1 MDTHGMKFVVD
12 TTGVAKGFRD
22 YKSAVDG
29 IFASLTKFEAHV
41 DKTMKGVAKASSNPQ
56 ALNAFKKAVSAF
68 AKVDIDT
75 SAARKL
81 SALSAAMQGFKAP
94 SASQTANTTKFFKAL
109 SNGMPDLTNA
119 YRSIKAMNDIKAAM
133 AGFKAPPASASKNLL
148 AFGQAMAA
156 AAPGFSK
163 LKSIAGISGIA
174 NELASI
180 SIAMSRLK
188 APTASQVSNIGN
200 LAVALRSFRMGNLGN
215 GQVLF
220 NALDAISKFKAPSA
234 AQSKNLQ
241 AFVTALGNLK
251 VPANAD
257 ALAAALTKIAN
268 AATGASGA
276 LSRLRGQVGPLGGQL
291 GNLGGQAR
299 GASLQMMGL
308 QNAFSGTFQVGSVL
322 RSLLGSLTIAEL
334 GRSYFEATNG
344 ALAFQAQMSVISKE
358 AGFANAQL
366 TYVNETA
373 NKFGIDSLAAAQ
385 GFAKVSIAAHK
396 SGLSVMDT
404 RHVFEGFST
413 SMAVLG
419 TTTAGQQDVWL
430 ALQQVMNKGY
440 LSAEELNQQLNEKL
454 PGAMAYA
461 TEYANSLGLSLEKGL
476 KTKALDAAGVLAH
489 ISKRMKEDFGPAVEE
504 ALKRPQNQMTILRN
518 NFRTLFQAIGEAG
531 GNEAFASLLSNIND
545 KMTPEA
551 IQRYAQAL
559 AVGLKRAVDSVSAA
573 FNWLYENWD
582 SIKGPLATTLSLIGK
597 FMIVSSALQIG
608 NFIVAPMIAAGRA
621 ALFAAPLIM
630 QLVYASRALAATNLA
645 AYYAQLALITNPRV
659 VAGVQALS
667 VAMGR
672 LGATR
677 IGAAALSG
685 LARVPGL
692 ARAATVATTGL
703 AAAIGVGLSAAWG
716 IATQAAEDSTGK
728 TIQINYTAGEIISGI
743 WQTMTEWISE
753 KWDIAMTYVDAA
765 AKWLGDQLAFK
776 VEGIGSMFAKLGFG
790 IYYAL
795 TKALEGVMRAA
806 IGFAAGMYRTIS
818 SIGGALSDLLDGNFS
833 GAAAKAKGAVL
844 GEDMMAGF
852 KGAFGGMQLGGAD
865 FEAQY
870 AKVGR
875 GAGVVA
881 DWMNSMGAK
890 GRGPAAPAKPTRA
903 EMDAAQI
910 AAMLGQP
917 QATVPEEGKGGGS
930 GGKKGGA
937 AGDFERDAKRVEGAV
952 DSLMQ
957 KLLENDPIKEL
968 NQEYIETL
976 TKQAHTLLNADGY
989 KQFITT
995 LKSESQQGKL
1005 SVESLISAMSDPK
1018 NLDSKAIEDLAAR
1031 YDVSVS
1037 QIISLA
1043 REQQTAFEEMK
1054 KEAVIK
1060 QLDKDFRGLAK
1071 GMELVGD
1078 SVPEIAEMK
1087 ANIDDLTGLARL
1099 IMPADEGFA
1108 KFLTD
1113 VRTGAISAADALAK
1127 LRAIMA
1133 DPAQMSAEARQ
1144 FLANSPT
1151 SGDEIADA
1159 TARKLEASKDA
1170 TREAKLDLEF
1180 GGRLL
1185 SQRSNEIKLLQMSSQ
1200 EAEVYTTVM
1209 EEVNR
1214 VRAKGV
1220 IVSQEQINGLMG
1232 EVRAQQQLAN
1242 QMQRNKEFFENNGVR
1257 GYINDIKSVGE
1268 SINELDKNVLQSLED
1283 QLFSL
1288 GTTGKFSFQAI
1299 FDTLQQ
1305 GLIRFASQNILK
1317 EGLGKLFG
1325 GELEGGTPSLLGGLF
1340 KAFGIEHAAGTTN
1353 PLGSSFT
1360 NPMHVVI
1367 DPTTGNLLS
1376 GLGTV
1381 KVGEGTP
1388 EELVGAATDTLT
1400 NGLREAGNLLKLDLS
1415 QAGKGLAGALS
1426 QFMSGMAG
1434 GGGGGGGLLGGLLN
1448 LGMGLLGGGAGGI
1461 TGSVVSS
1468 LSGSA
1473 AATIAANPGIFK
1485 EGGFPGSPV
1494 ARTSVHPSAFT
1505 NAPHYAEGTPN
1516 TSGGHPAILHDNEA
1530 VIPLSRG
1537 RKVAVEM
1544 NGGSRGQTINNNFMI
1559 SSPDANSF
1567 RKSET
1572 QIATKMHMQAGR
1584 AFRRNHG

>member
-41 DKTMKGVAKASSNPQ
+41 DKTMKGVAKASANPQ

-94 SASQTANTTKFFKAL
+94 SASQTANTTKFFKSLA
-109 SNGMPDLTNA
+109 NGMPDLTNA

-148 AFGQAMAA
+148 AFGKAMSA

-188 APTASQVSNIGN
+188 APTASQATNIQS
-200 LAVALRSFRMGNLGN
+200 LAVALRSFRTGNLGN
-215 GQVLF
+215 GTVLF
-220 NALDAISKFKAPSA
+220 NALNAISKFKAPSA

-241 AFVTALGNLK
+241 TFVTALGNLR
-251 VPANAD
+251 VPSNAD
-257 ALAAALTKIAN
+257 ALANSLFKIAN
-268 AATGASGA
+268 AATTTSGS
-276 LSRLRGQVGPLGGQL
+276 LGRLRGQVGPLGGQFR
-291 GNLGGQAR
+291 NLGGQAR

-358 AGFANAQL
+358 AGFANTQL

-373 NKFGIDSLAAAQ
+373 NKFGIDSLAAAA

-404 RHVFEGFST
+404 RHIFEGFST

-419 TTTAGQQDVWL
+419 TTTSGQQDVWL

-461 TEYANSLGLSLEKGL
+461 TEFANSLGLSLEKGL

-489 ISKRMKEDFGPAVEE
+489 IAKRMKEDFGPAVTE

-545 KMTPEA
+545 KMSPET

-597 FMIVSSALQIG
+597 FMIVSAGLQIV
-608 NFIVAPMIAAGRA
+608 NYIVSPLILAGRA
-621 ALFAAPLIM
+621 AFAAGPLIM
-630 QLVYASRALAATNLA
+630 QVVAASRALAATNLA
-645 AYYAQLALITNPRV
+645 AYYAQLALISNPRI

-667 VAMGR
+667 IALGRVA
-672 LGATR
+672 ATR
-677 IGAAALSG
+677 IGAAALNGLTSIPG
-685 LARVPGL
+685 LARV
-692 ARAATVATTGL
+692 ATVATTGL
-703 AAAIGVGLSAAWG
+703 AVAVGAGLAAAWG
-716 IATQAAEDSTGK
+716 IATQAAFDSTGK
-728 TIQINYTAGEIISGI
+728 TVQINYTAGEIISGI

-753 KWDIAMTYVDAA
+753 KWDIAMTYVDAG
-765 AKWLGDQLAFK
+765 AKWLGDQLSFK
-776 VEGIGSMFAKLGFG
+776 VEGIGSMFAKLAFG
-790 IYYAL
+790 IYYGL
-795 TKALEGVMRAA
+795 TKALEGVLRAA
-806 IGFAAGMYRTIS
+806 TGFAAGMYSTIS
-818 SIGGALSDLLDGNFS
+818 SVGGALSDLLDGNFS
-833 GAAAKAKGAVL
+833 GAAAKAKGAAL
-844 GEDMMAGF
+844 GEGMVAGF
-852 KGAFGGMQLGGAD
+852 KASFGGFQLGGGD

-870 AKVGR
+870 AKLGR
-875 GAGVVA
+875 GASVVA
-881 DWMNSMGAK
+881 EWANTMGAK
-890 GRGPAAPAKPTRA
+890 GRGAPKLPAKSRA
-903 EMDAAQI
+903 EMDADQI
-910 AAMLGQP
+910 AAMLGEP
-917 QATVPEEGKGGGS
+917 QAPNPDSE
-930 GGKKGGA
+930 GGKKGGSGKSSA
-937 AGDFERDAKRVEGAV
+937 ARDAERIANSVDQIMGTLMEHDPIGKLYQDFVETLDDQAKVLLNDKGYAQFVANVKAQNKDGVVSV
-952 DSLMQ
+952 DSLISVMQ
-957 KLLENDPIKEL
+957 QSGMTAAEALKL
-968 NQEYIETL
+968 
-976 TKQAHTLLNADGY
+976 
-989 KQFITT
+989 
-995 LKSESQQGKL
+995 
-1005 SVESLISAMSDPK
+1005 
-1018 NLDSKAIEDLAAR
+1018 IEDK
-1031 YDVSVS
+1031 YGKTSGQIVS
-1037 QIISLA
+1037 LLK
-1043 REQQTAFEEMK
+1043 EQQTALEEAYQEAAI
-1054 KEAVIK
+1054 KE
-1060 QLDKDFRGLAK
+1060 LDKAFRGLAK
-1071 GMELVGD
+1071 GLDLVGD
-1078 SVPEIAEMK
+1078 SVPEVATLK

-1099 IMPADEGFA
+1099 VMPSDAGFTA
-1108 KFLTD
+1108 FLTD
-1113 VRTGAISAADALAK
+1113 VRTGALSATDALAQ

-1133 DPAQMSAEARQ
+1133 DPSKMSEQGRQ
-1144 FLANSPT
+1144 FFENGPANAS
-1151 SGDEIADA
+1151 EVADGVQ
-1159 TARKLEASKDA
+1159 RRLNASKN
-1170 TREAKLDLEF
+1170 TERESNIDLQF
-1180 GGRLL
+1180 GERLL
-1185 SQRSNEIKLLQMSSQ
+1185 TQRKDELTLLKMTSQ
-1200 EAEVYTTVM
+1200 EAEVYGTVM

-1214 VRAKGV
+1214 VRAAGNPA
-1220 IVSQEQINGLMG
+1220 SQEEIELLLKK
-1232 EVRAQQQLAN
+1232 VTAQQALGNQL
-1242 QMQRNKEFFENNGVR
+1242 QRNREFFENNGVR
-1257 GYINDIKSVGE
+1257 SYINDIKSVGE

-1283 QLFSL
+1283 QLFNL
-1288 GTTGKFSFQAI
+1288 GTTGSFSFKAI

-1305 GLIRFASQNILK
+1305 GLVRFASQNILK

-1325 GELEGGTPSLLGGLF
+1325 GEVEGGAPSLLGGLF
-1340 KAFGIEHAAGTTN
+1340 KMMGFDHAAGTTD
-1353 PLGSSFT
+1353 PLGSKGK
-1360 NPMHVVI
+1360 PMHVII
-1367 DPTTGNLLS
+1367 DSLTGNLLGGS
-1376 GLGTV
+1376 REISVDGGSPEDV
-1381 KVGEGTP
+1381 VGNA
-1388 EELVGAATDTLT
+1388 V
-1400 NGLREAGNLLKLDLS
+1400 NGLLTGTTQVGDIIRDKWGNEVDGIGGVLGQIAS
-1415 QAGKGLAGALS
+1415 RLAG
-1426 QFMSGMAG
+1426 GAG
-1434 GGGGGGGLLGGLLN
+1434 GGGGLGGLLGAALN
-1448 LGMGLLGGGAGGI
+1448 IGMAAIGGPSAG
-1461 TGSVVSS
+1461 VVAS

-1473 AATIAANPGIFK
+1473 AATISANPGIFK

-1544 NGGSRGQTINNNFMI
+1544 AGGSRGQVINNNFTVNT
-1559 SSPDANSF
+1559 PDANSF
-1567 RKSET
+1567 RKSKQ
-1572 QIATKMHMQAGR
+1572 QIATDMHMQAGR
-1584 AFRRNHG
+1584 AYRRNHG